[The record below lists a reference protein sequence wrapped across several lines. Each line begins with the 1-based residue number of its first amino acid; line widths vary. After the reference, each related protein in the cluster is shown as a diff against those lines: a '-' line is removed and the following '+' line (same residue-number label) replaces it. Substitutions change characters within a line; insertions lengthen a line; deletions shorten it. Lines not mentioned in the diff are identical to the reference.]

1 LDLLNW
7 LSQLQTLPPDRLFV
21 EHHPPTPRY
30 GRAQSKLRWL
40 VRESVLLGERPASRK
55 SDNSVEIAVWA
66 RPATGKHGYYSC
78 FRLFLE
84 GEEVLSAL
92 LFCFY
97 DGTEESPGFRS
108 VDGALAYALSQGF
121 EVKRT

>member
-1 LDLLNW
+1 MNW

-21 EHHPPTPRY
+21 EHHPLNPRY

-40 VRESVLLGERPASRK
+40 VRESVFLGERPASPE

-66 RPATGKHGYYSC
+66 PPATGRHGCYCC

-84 GEEVLSAL
+84 CEEVLAAL
-92 LFCFY
+92 FFCFY
-97 DGTEESPGFRS
+97 DGTEESPGFRF
-108 VDGALAYALSQGF
+108 VDGAQAYASSQGF
-121 EVKRT
+121 EVKGT